1 MTADCAA
8 IARRRVSR
16 RAGCDFDEL
25 YQVAQIAAWRAP
37 ERYKG
42 VAAKSAVIDHVRRN
56 TGRRRVCTEL
66 PTWAIRPDFQEPE
79 NIEARVVS
87 QRAMRILPVRLYRI
101 VYAKF
106 WLGMKQVEIAR
117 AIGVNE
123 ARVHQLLSDA
133 MDRMRMEVAA

>member
-1 MTADCAA
+1 MTDCAA

-16 RAGCDFDEL
+16 HPGCEFDDL
-25 YQVAQIAAWRAP
+25 HQIAQIAAWRYP
-37 ERYKG
+37 ERVAG
-42 VAAKSAVIDHVRRN
+42 AAAKRDVLDYIRKQTHARNRHIIPHRALEWQERAEVDHAARLAV
-56 TGRRRVCTEL
+56 E
-66 PTWAIRPDFQEPE
+66 Q
-79 NIEARVVS
+79 
-87 QRAMRILPVRLYRI
+87 AMRILPVRLYWI